1 MRLRPKK
8 SYQDDLSCLSRR
20 KWASLA
26 AQSPFLLRIRLE
38 IKKMAKDE
46 LSSRL
51 KKFAS
56 TTEQYADDAFMNYY
70 ATRGD

>member
-1 MRLRPKK
+1 MGKLG
-8 SYQDDLSCLSRR
+8 S
-20 KWASLA
+20 AIA
-26 AQSPFLLRIRLE
+26 LLTPHQTGNK
-38 IKKMAKDE
+38 KKMAKDE